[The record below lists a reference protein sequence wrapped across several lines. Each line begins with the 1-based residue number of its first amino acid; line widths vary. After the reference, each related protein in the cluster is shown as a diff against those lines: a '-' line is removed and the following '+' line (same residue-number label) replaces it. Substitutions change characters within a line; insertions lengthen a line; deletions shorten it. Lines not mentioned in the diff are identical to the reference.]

1 MEKIS
6 FAIEVG
12 NIVRVALDP
21 TMGDEK
27 QKRTLLFSNRKRQ

>member
-6 FAIEVG
+6 LAIEVG

-21 TMGDEK
+21 TVGHEK
-27 QKRTLLFSNRKRQ
+27 KKNAFA